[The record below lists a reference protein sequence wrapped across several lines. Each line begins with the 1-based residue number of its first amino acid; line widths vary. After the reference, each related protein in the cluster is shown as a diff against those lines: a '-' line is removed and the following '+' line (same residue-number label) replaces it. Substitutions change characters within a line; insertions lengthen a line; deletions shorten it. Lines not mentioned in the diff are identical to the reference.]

1 MRCSFII
8 KSVLDF
14 ERNSKAWKVDSE
26 ASLESLGTKDL
37 VLLQVNFWY
46 SIQPMNMWNYSINQ
60 ISYPSYYF
68 QVFHN
73 IVMLSLQA
81 NWDST
86 NTNESQLFIEQQFWR
101 TIIQTDQGYAQNL
114 KLMGFLSFVQASLLT
129 NLDPSSDLIKF

>member
-8 KSVLDF
+8 KLVLDF

-46 SIQPMNMWNYSINQ
+46 LIQPMNMWNYSINL

-81 NWDST
+81 DWDNT
-86 NTNESQLFIEQQFWR
+86 NTNESRLFIEQQFWR
-101 TIIQTDQGYAQNL
+101 TIVQTDQEYAKNL
-114 KLMGFLSFVQASLLT
+114 KFMGFLSFVQASLLT
-129 NLDPSSDLIKF
+129 NLDPSSVLIKF